1 MRLVHA
7 ILALAATSTVSALP
21 APTAD
26 GTAAIQPWLGPRKLT
41 GDAEADAA
49 VDPEMDAE
57 LLSGKIQTLF
67 VATCHIICIK
77 TFSDPGKGRDKC
89 MDVCHQNYDDPAG
102 NM

>member
-1 MRLVHA
+1 MRLIHV
-7 ILALAATSTVSALP
+7 ILALAATTTSVSALP
-21 APTAD
+21 APTTD
-26 GTAAIQPWLGPRKLT
+26 VIQPWLGPRKLT

-67 VATCHIICIK
+67 VATCHNICIK
-77 TFSDPGKGRDKC
+77 IFSDPGKGRDKC